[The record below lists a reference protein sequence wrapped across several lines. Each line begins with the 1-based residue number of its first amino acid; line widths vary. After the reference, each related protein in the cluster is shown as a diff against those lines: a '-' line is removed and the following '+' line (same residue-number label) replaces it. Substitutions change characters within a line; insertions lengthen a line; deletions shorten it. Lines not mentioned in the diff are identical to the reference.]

1 MKHHGVWYTDKAAE
15 SVAKEAQRKREEEEK
30 RIKIEV
36 QRKKAE
42 DILQSRERD
51 LQTMIKKYVERY
63 SHVLKIY
70 KDIDR
75 MVNFGSSSMYNA
87 FVANEL
93 ETFDAITPM
102 TISKDSWGVTFS
114 RGERKIDFSS
124 PNSFASKHTD
134 YLQSLIDYGRFFGT
148 DSTPQSSYL
157 NFFSPSLRGPWATVD
172 TLLEESRRGFPCFDS
187 EWGEKC
193 NEATFS
199 WARAM
204 LRDRH
209 CYENSDGGYM
219 VLPMRNRGESRNRI
233 KFNLQPVTTR
243 LPEQTFS
250 ATIISSSEL
259 ENSKSFVTTGA
270 YDLEYYAKK
279 ISRDK
284 KFVGLEVPTIDRTRH
299 TLKNVFRDLFDIYC
313 KKTSAQTG
321 KTFDEIFKTHYS
333 ELRVAYLLMAYQMG
347 LLSTSML
354 FSCDVTENGIIRN
367 QDLIYRAQT
376 WAPLENSE
384 EWIGLRRMTYQ
395 FAPVLPE
402 NPLAYRSIYEMPN
415 SEPGLR

>member
-1 MKHHGVWYTDKAAE
+1 
-15 SVAKEAQRKREEEEK
+15 
-30 RIKIEV
+30 
-36 QRKKAE
+36 
-42 DILQSRERD
+42 
-51 LQTMIKKYVERY
+51 
-63 SHVLKIY
+63 
-70 KDIDR
+70 
-75 MVNFGSSSMYNA
+75 
-87 FVANEL
+87 
-93 ETFDAITPM
+93 
-102 TISKDSWGVTFS
+102 
-114 RGERKIDFSS
+114 
-124 PNSFASKHTD
+124 
-134 YLQSLIDYGRFFGT
+134 
-148 DSTPQSSYL
+148 
-157 NFFSPSLRGPWATVD
+157 
-172 TLLEESRRGFPCFDS
+172 
-187 EWGEKC
+187 
-193 NEATFS
+193 
-199 WARAM
+199 
-204 LRDRH
+204 
-209 CYENSDGGYM
+209 
-219 VLPMRNRGESRNRI
+219 
-233 KFNLQPVTTR
+233 VTTR